1 LDFIDEKWPGSS
13 TARIRAS
20 ILDKAPGEQVN
31 SGTSGAVKE

>member
-1 LDFIDEKWPGSS
+1 LIDEKWPGSS